1 MKARVG
7 RLLCG
12 LLGSGV
18 MAATLHTPHAVALSE
33 DELLNKFSEVP
44 VFVMVDSSG
53 GYVTPVSDLPN
64 DGLGN
69 VALLRVFFN
78 EDDVVSFVRQ
88 VREENPRFHQ
98 GGSVGVIDLA
108 TVHRL
113 AATERDVP
121 LKLIFIPQQD
131 DLQAALDLDSEFG
144 GSSSSSLVPLFT
156 LQDAS
161 GGYLPL
167 SVTGETEEETLV
179 SLFLSKEDAENV
191 LTAVQQSNPALSDV
205 SVGVVSLADIS
216 SEFLQTDNE
225 SFGLIRFLPDS
236 DVINH
241 IQNLDLE

>member
-1 MKARVG
+1 MKAIFG

-18 MAATLHTPHAVALSE
+18 IAATLHTPQAVALSE
-33 DELLNKFSEVP
+33 DELLDKFSEVP

-78 EDDVVSFVRQ
+78 EDDVISFVRQ

-113 AATERDVP
+113 AATERDIP
-121 LKLIFIPQQD
+121 LKLVFIPQQD

-161 GGYLPL
+161 GGYVPL
-167 SVTGETEEETLV
+167 SVTNETEEETLV
-179 SLFLSKEDAENV
+179 SLFLSREDAENV

-205 SVGVVSLADIS
+205 SIGVVSLADIS

-225 SFGLIRFLPDS
+225 SFELIRFLPDS

-241 IQNLDLE
+241 IQDLNLE